1 MDLIAIPDFA
11 AGKIGDSS
19 TKERIQI
26 SADGVL
32 KTVLLCEQV
41 SMWEILSVREDYQN
55 IFVSLSS
62 HVRQFMTTIL
72 TKSTY

>member
-1 MDLIAIPDFA
+1 MDLIAIHDFA

-41 SMWEILSVREDYQN
+41 SM
-55 IFVSLSS
+55 
-62 HVRQFMTTIL
+62 
-72 TKSTY
+72 